1 MKPLALL
8 PLLVFAACTS
18 GVIPAG
24 PNTYIITKQVSS
36 FSSGASGKAQCYREA
51 SAFCAQR
58 GLVMIPVSSDA
69 QSAEFGKMGN
79 AELTFRALPP
89 GDPEIRRGSI
99 DAPTSIQRIQYR

>member
-36 FSSGASGKAQCYREA
+36 FSSGVGVTLRAWSRSSCNR
-51 SAFCAQR
+51 F
-58 GLVMIPVSSDA
+58 VMIH
-69 QSAEFGKMGN
+69 
-79 AELTFRALPP
+79 
-89 GDPEIRRGSI
+89 PEENW
-99 DAPTSIQRIQYR
+99 